1 MTKNNDISTR
11 VAGAARRTNVIQ
23 IRVNDDDWAVV
34 TAVTAICDELNL
46 KPSALVFEFFQ
57 YALEQY
63 RAERGEDRTNA
74 ESEEQLTLFN
84 PDAQQ

>member
-1 MTKNNDISTR
+1 MAKNNDVSTR

-23 IRVNDDDWAVV
+23 IRVNDDDWAV
-34 TAVTAICDELNL
+34 VTAICDELNL

-63 RAERGEDRTNA
+63 RAERGEDRANA

-84 PDAQQ
+84 LDAQQ

>member
-1 MTKNNDISTR
+1 MTKNDDLSTR

-23 IRVNDDDWAVV
+23 IRVNDDDWAV
-34 TAVTAICDELNL
+34 VTAICDELNL

-63 RAERGEDRTNA
+63 RAERGEDRANA

>member
-1 MTKNNDISTR
+1 MTKNDDLSTR

-34 TAVTAICDELNL
+34 TAICDELNL

-63 RAERGEDRTNA
+63 ARSGVKTG
-74 ESEEQLTLFN
+74 QTPN
-84 PDAQQ
+84 PRNN